1 VYQGL
6 EPLLKSPRQNFRQL
20 ASVRAGFTAAANMTF
35 DSLKRRYEQY
45 VLRARQSAQAGDKI
59 EAENL
64 LQHAE
69 HYYRTA
75 ALQNAGHQL

>member
-1 VYQGL
+1 
-6 EPLLKSPRQNFRQL
+6 
-20 ASVRAGFTAAANMTF
+20 MTF

>member
-1 VYQGL
+1 MNL
-6 EPLLKSPRQNFRQL
+6 SHQNDRS
-20 ASVRAGFTAAANMTF
+20 AHERSGGIIAAAADSTS
-35 DSLKRRYEQY
+35 DSLIRRYELY
-45 VLRARQSAQAGDKI
+45 LRLARQSARAGDEI

-75 ALQNAGHQL
+75 LRKVGHQQ